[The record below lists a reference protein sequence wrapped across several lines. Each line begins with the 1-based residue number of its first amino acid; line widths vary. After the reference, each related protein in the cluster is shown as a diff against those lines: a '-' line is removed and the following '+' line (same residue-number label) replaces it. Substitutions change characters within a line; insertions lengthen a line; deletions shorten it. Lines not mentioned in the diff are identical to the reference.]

1 MLAPASARKVSTA
14 MSELREDWE
23 DMEDLGVSTLDDL
36 AVIMVFANGLLV
48 PSESDYPFTP
58 FRWPGPGPISASAL
72 LAYLE
77 LSPDTPVEER
87 DFTTFFDRLATVQEW
102 HTDED
107 RPRVARFA
115 ALRNALT
122 ARLRDLVVYR
132 VGTIQI
138 HVFIVGRSA
147 SDQLIG
153 LRTLLIET

>member
-1 MLAPASARKVSTA
+1 

-36 AVIMVFANGLLV
+36 AVIRVFADGLLM

-58 FRWPGPGPISASAL
+58 FRWPGPSPISAPAL
-72 LAYLE
+72 LTHLGLPPE
-77 LSPDTPVEER
+77 TLVEER
-87 DFTTFFDRLATVQEW
+87 DFKLFFDRLATFQEW
-102 HTDED
+102 HADED
-107 RPRVARFA
+107 RPKVARFA

-138 HVFIVGRSA
+138 HVFIVGRST
-147 SDQLIG
+147 SDELIG